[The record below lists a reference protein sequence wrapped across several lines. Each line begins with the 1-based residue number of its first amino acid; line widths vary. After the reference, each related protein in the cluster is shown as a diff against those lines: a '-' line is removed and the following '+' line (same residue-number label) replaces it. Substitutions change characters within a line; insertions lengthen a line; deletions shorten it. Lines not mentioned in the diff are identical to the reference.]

1 MLTDVVIRALKPGPK
16 PYKKADRD
24 GLYLYVTPAGSKLW
38 RMKFRFAGREQRL
51 AFGAYPEISLAAA
64 RTRCAD
70 ARQQLRNK
78 INPAAPKHAP
88 TVDAPT
94 VGQPAFE
101 QVAREWHAK
110 QCATWGER
118 HASDVIEC
126 LEKDVFLAM
135 GSLPLDTIT
144 APLVYSVVHAI
155 EARGAVETA
164 HRTRQRI
171 SAVFVYGI
179 ARGLCGAD
187 PAATIKGSLIPIT
200 KGRMP
205 AIVELAPLRAMLAK
219 AEAEPAHPATKLA
232 LRLLALTVVRPG
244 ELRGALWTEFDLKR
258 NDPLWRLPAERMKM
272 KQPHVVPLGSEA
284 VAVVEAVRPL
294 TGRDAF
300 VFPNTRWSDRP
311 MSENAIG
318 YLLNRAGYHGHHVPH
333 GFRAAFSS
341 IMSERHPA
349 DIDAVETTL
358 AHAVPG
364 VRGAYMRA
372 DFNGRRRELLE
383 EWAGL
388 LTPGLAPAAAL
399 LEGRRR

>member
-78 INPAAPKHAP
+78 INPAAPEHAP

-187 PAATIKGSLIPIT
+187 PAATI
-200 KGRMP
+200 R
-205 AIVELAPLRAMLAK
+205 LAYPHHQRPQAGNRRAVPVAPTLAE
-219 AEAEPAHPATKLA
+219 AEAEPAHPATNLT
-232 LRLLALTVVRPG
+232 LRSRPDRCSARRVARRSLDRVRSQ
-244 ELRGALWTEFDLKR
+244 A
-258 NDPLWRLPAERMKM
+258 
-272 KQPHVVPLGSEA
+272 Q
-284 VAVVEAVRPL
+284 
-294 TGRDAF
+294 
-300 VFPNTRWSDRP
+300 
-311 MSENAIG
+311 
-318 YLLNRAGYHGHHVPH
+318 
-333 GFRAAFSS
+333 
-341 IMSERHPA
+341 
-349 DIDAVETTL
+349 
-358 AHAVPG
+358 
-364 VRGAYMRA
+364 
-372 DFNGRRRELLE
+372 
-383 EWAGL
+383 
-388 LTPGLAPAAAL
+388 
-399 LEGRRR
+399 